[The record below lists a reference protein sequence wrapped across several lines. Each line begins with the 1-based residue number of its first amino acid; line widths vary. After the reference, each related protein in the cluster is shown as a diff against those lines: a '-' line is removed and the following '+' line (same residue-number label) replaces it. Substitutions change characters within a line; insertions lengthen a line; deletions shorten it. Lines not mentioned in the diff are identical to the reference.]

1 MAWFKVDD
9 GFYSSRKVL
18 SIPRDERLGC
28 MGVWV
33 IAGAWASK
41 EMTNGRVPL
50 PVLFEFGANLNQI
63 ERLVSSGL
71 WKRGDGIV
79 EFHDWLEYQ
88 PAKEEL
94 IQKRKEMS
102 FKRSEAGRIGAEK
115 RWQKDSK
122 RIAKK
127 VLPLANADF
136 AIEPLQSE
144 VNESLAQD
152 GKMANAWQAD
162 GKRIAPTRPDP
173 TPLTIGKPIVAEKMA
188 KKATQIPATWQPN
201 ETHVEFAKSNGL
213 NLQIEANQFKDHAE
227 ATGRS
232 MKNWDAAFRLWLG
245 NAVKWNKP
253 VQKQTVTHD
262 WMND

>member
-18 SIPRDERLGC
+18 SIPRDERLSC

-50 PVLFEFGANLNQI
+50 SVLYEFGAGTREI
-63 ERLVSSGL
+63 DRLIQSGL
-71 WKRGDGIV
+71 WKKGDGIV

-88 PAKEEL
+88 PAKEEIL
-94 IQKRKEMS
+94 KKRREVS
-102 FKRSEAGRIGAEK
+102 SKRSEAGRIGASK
-115 RWQKDSK
+115 RWQNDGK

-136 AIEPLQSE
+136 AIDEAIHE
-144 VNESLAQD
+144 VNDSLAQD
-152 GKMANAWQAD
+152 GKIAKPWQAD

-173 TPLTIGKPIVAEKMA
+173 AHKQTKVCLL
-188 KKATQIPATWQPN
+188 PN
-201 ETHVEFAKSNGL
+201 DWVPNTACQEFAK
-213 NLQIEANQFKDHAE
+213 ANQLDVTFEAGQFKAHAA
-227 ATGRS
+227 ATERK
-232 MKNWDAAFRLWLG
+232 MKNWDAAFRVWLG
-245 NAVKWNKP
+245 NAVKWKKP
-253 VQKQTVTHD
+253 VQKTSAIETD
-262 WMND
+262 WMNE